1 MNKFFKTFYIT
12 ILLIVLILPKNLPG
26 DREDDIIEVYSIE
39 TLISN

>member
-12 ILLIVLILPKNLPG
+12 LLLTVLILPNKLPG

-39 TLISN
+39 NLIYN

>member
-1 MNKFFKTFYIT
+1 MNKFFKTLYIT
-12 ILLIVLILPKNLPG
+12 LLLIVLILPSNLSG

>member
-12 ILLIVLILPKNLPG
+12 LLLTVLILPNNLPG

-39 TLISN
+39 NLISN